1 MTTFTVAVISA
12 GLSQPSSTRL
22 LADQLAEATRRE
34 AAHQGKQVDMVT
46 IEIRQLAQDITN
58 NLLTG
63 FPSAA
68 LQAAIDTVTRAD
80 AVIAVTP
87 VFSASYS
94 GLFKSFFD
102 VLDPKALVGTPV
114 LIAATGGSA
123 RHSLVLDY
131 AMRPLFSYLKATIVG
146 TGVFAATADFG
157 SDDAGRS
164 LADLPVLLGAT
175 GGTERH
181 SLALDYSIRPLFT
194 YLHARPVSTAVY
206 AASADW
212 GDGDGGLQR
221 RIERAAG
228 ELAGEI
234 LRSQRTE
241 VDPWAL
247 TTSFEDLLR
256 DPS

>member
-34 AAHQGKQVDMVT
+34 AAHRGDHVETVT
-46 IEIRQLAQDITN
+46 VELRELAHDITD

-63 FPSAA
+63 FPGAA
-68 LQAAIDTVTRAD
+68 LRAAIDTVTNAD

-102 VLDPKALVGTPV
+102 VLDPQALVGTPV
-114 LIAATGGSA
+114 LMAATGGSA

-131 AMRPLFSYLKATIVG
+131 ALRPLLAYLKATVVA

-157 SDDAGRS
+157 SDDSGRS
-164 LADLPVLLGAT
+164 LADRIHRAAAELVGLLGPSVQVQRVGKAT
-175 GGTERH
+175 DADIGPGPSR
-181 SLALDYSIRPLFT
+181 RP
-194 YLHARPVSTAVY
+194 AGPVPEPDPFAEFVPFVELLT
-206 AASADW
+206 
-212 GDGDGGLQR
+212 R
-221 RIERAAG
+221 R
-228 ELAGEI
+228 
-234 LRSQRTE
+234 
-241 VDPWAL
+241 
-247 TTSFEDLLR
+247 
-256 DPS
+256 